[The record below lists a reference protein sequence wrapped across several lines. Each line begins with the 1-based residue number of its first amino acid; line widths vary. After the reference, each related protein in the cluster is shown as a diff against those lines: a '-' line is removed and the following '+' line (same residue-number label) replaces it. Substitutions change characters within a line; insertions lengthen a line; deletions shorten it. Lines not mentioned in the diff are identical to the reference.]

1 MKIDFAKLL
10 TDYNQSHPLDKLSKV
25 KLAREMVAAGIML
38 SEISALNM
46 MRYNSAGKAK
56 SIDFLMLEFLCTKF
70 NVKPNEIIQ

>member
-1 MKIDFAKLL
+1 MKISFDKLL
-10 TDYNQSHPLDKLSKV
+10 SDYNQAHPLDKLSKV
-25 KLAREMVAAGIML
+25 KLAREMVDAGIML

-46 MRYNSAGKAK
+46 IRYNSKGQAK